1 MFETVKDRK
10 KNPKYLCSAII
21 FKKGKTNLLNV
32 QCLKR
37 AKSIKEI
44 AKFQELLET
53 VPVTSPQT
61 LYTISRD
68 CPCNFS
74 PNPLYNLPRLSL

>member
-44 AKFQELLET
+44 AKFQEL
-53 VPVTSPQT
+53 
-61 LYTISRD
+61 SRD

>member
-37 AKSIKEI
+37 AKAED
-44 AKFQELLET
+44 FMDLMLT
-53 VPVTSPQT
+53 
-61 LYTISRD
+61 
-68 CPCNFS
+68 
-74 PNPLYNLPRLSL
+74 